1 MGGIKDIPYVFVS
14 GKGAALSPI
23 VEKGEGDPQQGADA
37 IEEEHAQTEPLG
49 EIQVQQ
55 PPAAGGEEEKPEQS
69 LFPCCP
75 MVGEVKRQN
84 KQDVPP
90 AALEKGKMPGED
102 DRQGRQNVSEI
113 WPSLVSTVHEPQGEK
128 PHQQGK
134 DGEMSGNHSV
144 KTIAVG

>member
-14 GKGAALSPI
+14 GKSAALFS
-23 VEKGEGDPQQGADA
+23 VVKKGEGHSQQGTDA

-55 PPAAGGEEEKPEQS
+55 PPTAGGEEEKPKQG
-69 LFPCCP
+69 LFPRRP
-75 MVGEVKRQN
+75 MLGEIKRQN
-84 KQDVPP
+84 KQDVPS
-90 AALEKGKMPGED
+90 AALEKSEVPGED